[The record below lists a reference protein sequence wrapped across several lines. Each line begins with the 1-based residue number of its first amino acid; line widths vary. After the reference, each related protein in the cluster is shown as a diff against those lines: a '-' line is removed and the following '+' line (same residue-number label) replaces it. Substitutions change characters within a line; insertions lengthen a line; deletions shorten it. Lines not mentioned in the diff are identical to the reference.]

1 MCATASFYECHCCVL
16 GGGGG
21 GGGAGYKAGREM
33 GTSQTEIP
41 QYAAEKR
48 RGYTVYAR
56 RIKH

>member
-21 GGGAGYKAGREM
+21 GYKPGREM